1 MWDKVKEDISEFEA
15 EVEHMDKDKAEAEF
29 GDVKFSLI
37 NAARLYKINPD
48 NALERTNRNFMR
60 RFGYLEEQT
69 LKQGRKLT
77 DMTLAEMDAI
87 WEEAKQSERQ
97 DEK

>member
-1 MWDKVKEDISEFEA
+1 
-15 EVEHMDKDKAEAEF
+15 
-29 GDVKFSLI
+29 
-37 NAARLYKINPD
+37 
-48 NALERTNRNFMR
+48 MR